1 MKSWPSTEK
10 MDVRW
15 GLAGGPMPPWR
26 TAPGSSLTGWY
37 CATLRGGKLWCK
49 LELELSDFSV
59 KAFKPRCEK
68 YGSEDCRD
76 SHPLMM
82 ACRDDRA
89 ENNFHRAVAAYAPG
103 LRVFTSTV
111 RRLRVGGVF
120 VKNAWEY

>member
-1 MKSWPSTEK
+1 M
-10 MDVRW
+10 
-15 GLAGGPMPPWR
+15 GPGWR
-26 TAPGSSLTGWY
+26 AH
-37 CATLRGGKLWCK
+37 ATLANGLRIEPDGMVLRNTPWDKLWCK
-49 LELELSDFSV
+49 LELELSNFSV

-68 YGSEDCRD
+68 YGSEDRRD

-111 RRLRVGGVF
+111 RRLREGGVF
-120 VKNAWEY
+120 GKNAWKC

>member
-1 MKSWPSTEK
+1 M
-10 MDVRW
+10 
-15 GLAGGPMPPWR
+15 GPGWR
-26 TAPGSSLTGWY
+26 AH
-37 CATLRGGKLWCK
+37 ATLANGPRIEPDGMVLRNTPWGKLWCK